1 MSSLYLGIDWSKNKH
16 DIVAVNQQGAVIA
29 NLTVPHK
36 PEGFAQLDQLRQD
49 LDVSP
54 TECVIGLETA
64 HTLLVDF
71 LWARGYEQLYVI
83 PPHVTRSARGRY
95 RQSGARTDQSDA
107 QVIANLL
114 RTDLPRLYPWQPDQP
129 ATQQLRTLVSRLA
142 FLTQQSVRLSNRLHA
157 VLWRYYPAAT
167 LVFDRLDQALS
178 LAFIQHYPNAH
189 AAAQLSLTQF
199 ETLAHQHH
207 HHQHSKIIASF
218 ARLQQPQP
226 QPDPALAQAYQA
238 EALLLAQLLGHVV
251 EAKKD
256 TLQASKRL
264 YLSHPDYPIFAS
276 LPGLGWRL
284 GPALLTKFGDD
295 RRRFPSPGSL
305 QALAGTCP
313 VTHHSGQRNSVR
325 FRRACDHH
333 FRHIT
338 QQWADKSLRK
348 SVWANSYFQH
358 IHPHCHSHNHALRCL
373 ANRWL
378 AIAWTLWQR
387 HQTYDEAYHLKQ
399 RQRRAQP

>member
-16 DIVAVNQQGAVIA
+16 DLVAVNQQGAVIA
-29 NLTVPHK
+29 SLTVAHTPQ
-36 PEGFAQLDQLRQD
+36 GFAQLDQLRQD
-49 LDVSP
+49 LGTSP
-54 TECVIGLETA
+54 ADCIIGLETA
-64 HTLLVDF
+64 HNLLVDF

-107 QVIANLL
+107 LVIANLL

-157 VLWRYYPAAT
+157 ILWRYYPAAT
-167 LVFDRLDQALS
+167 LVFDRLDQLLS
-178 LAFIQHYPNAH
+178 LAFIQQYPNAH
-189 AAAQLSLTQF
+189 SAAQLSPADFQAF
-199 ETLAHQHH
+199 AHQHN
-207 HHQHSKIIASF
+207 HHQHTLIIASF

-226 QPDPALAQAYQA
+226 QPDPALAQVYQS
-238 EALLLAQLLGHVV
+238 EALLLAQLLRHVV

-264 YLSHPDYPIFAS
+264 YQAHPDYPIFAS

-295 RRRFPSPGSL
+295 RRRFPSPSAL

-313 VTHHSGQRNSVR
+313 VTHHSGQHKSVR

-338 QQWADKSLRK
+338 QQWAAKSLLK
-348 SVWANSYFQH
+348 SVWANSYFQQ
-358 IHPHCHSHNHALRCL
+358 IRPHCHSHNHALRCL

-399 RQRRAQP
+399 RQLRARP

>member
-29 NLTVPHK
+29 NLTVPHN
-36 PEGFAQLDQLRQD
+36 PEGFAQLDQLRQN
-49 LDVSP
+49 LDVSS
-54 TECVIGLETA
+54 TECVVGLETA
-64 HTLLVDF
+64 HNLLVDF
-71 LWARGYEQLYVI
+71 LWTRGYEQLYVI

-114 RTDLPRLYPWQPDQP
+114 RTDLSRLYPWQPDQP
-129 ATQQLRTLVSRLA
+129 ATRHLRTLVSRLA
-142 FLTQQSVRLSNRLHA
+142 FLTQQSVRLTNRLHA

-167 LVFDRLDQALS
+167 LVFGRLDQALS
-178 LAFIQHYPNAH
+178 LAFIQQYPNGH
-189 AAAQLSLTQF
+189 AAAQLSLAQF
-199 ETLAHQHH
+199 EAFAHQHNH
-207 HHQHSKIIASF
+207 HHHPKIIASF

-238 EALLLAQLLGHVV
+238 EALLLTQLLLHVV
-251 EAKKD
+251 QAKKD
-256 TLQASKRL
+256 TLNASKHL
-264 YLSHPDYPIFAS
+264 YQTHPDYPIFAS

-295 RRRFPSPGSL
+295 RHRFPTPNSL

-313 VTHHSGQRNSVR
+313 VTAWSGKRKSVR

-333 FRHIT
+333 FRLIT
-338 QQWADKSLRK
+338 QQWAAKSLLN
-348 SVWANSYFQH
+348 SVWANSYYQQVR
-358 IHPHCHSHNHALRCL
+358 PRCHSHNHALRRL

-399 RQRRAQP
+399 RQLRAQP

>member
-1 MSSLYLGIDWSKNKH
+1 MSSLYLGIDWSKNNH
-16 DIVAVNQQGAVIA
+16 DLVAVNQQGAVIA
-29 NLTVPHK
+29 SLTVAHN

-49 LDVSP
+49 LGTSP
-54 TECVIGLETA
+54 SDCIIGLETA
-64 HTLLVDF
+64 HNLLVDF
-71 LWARGYEQLYVI
+71 LWTRGYEQLYVI
-83 PPHVTRSARGRY
+83 PPNVTRSARSRY

-107 QVIANLL
+107 LVIANLL

-129 ATQQLRTLVSRLA
+129 ATRQLRTLVSRLA
-142 FLTQQSVRLSNRLHA
+142 FLTQQSVRLANRLQA
-157 VLWRYYPAAT
+157 ILWRYYPAAT
-167 LVFDRLDQALS
+167 LVFDRLDQVLS
-178 LAFIQHYPNAH
+178 LAFMQQYPNAQS
-189 AAAQLSLTQF
+189 AAQLSLAQF
-199 ETLAHQHH
+199 EAFAHQHN

-238 EALLLAQLLGHVV
+238 EALLLAQLLSQVV
-251 EAKKD
+251 QAKKD
-256 TLQASKRL
+256 TLKSSKHL
-264 YLSHPDYPIFAS
+264 YQVHPDYSIFAS

-295 RRRFPSPGSL
+295 RRRFPTPNSL

-313 VTHHSGQRNSVR
+313 VTQHSGQRKSVR

-333 FRHIT
+333 FRLIA
-338 QQWADKSLRK
+338 QQWAAKSLLN
-348 SVWANSYFQH
+348 SVWANSYFQQ
-358 IHPHCHSHNHALRCL
+358 IRPHCHSHNHALRCL

-387 HQTYDEAYHLKQ
+387 HQPYDEAYHLKQ
-399 RQRRAQP
+399 RQLRARP